1 MTYRTHTRH
10 SQRRNTNDNRRYQL
24 KDLPRLW
31 LSIVKI
37 TVIWGRHVNT
47 KVDYLIGVDGGGSG
61 TRVAIALANGNELAR
76 GAAGTSALRHGADAA
91 WLAVMTAITNAFSTI
106 GLALPEIA
114 QMAIGLGLSG
124 VHNKQWAAQF
134 AEKDPGFA
142 LLRLETDACTTL
154 MGAHKGRAG
163 TIVAL
168 GTGSVGEAL
177 LEDGSHRE
185 VGGWGFPCGD
195 EAGGAWI
202 GLRAMNAAQRVLD
215 GRCPPGG
222 FTNAVITHC
231 GGHRDAVFNWLAC
244 AGQADY
250 AQLTWIVLHWS
261 ATDITAKQIMQEAG
275 REVADIA
282 WALDNSETLPIALC
296 GGLAGYMHTYLPDN
310 LRARIVAPQGDS
322 VSGALV
328 LIQQA
333 ISKNN
338 SEQPCT
344 ARTT

>member
-1 MTYRTHTRH
+1 M
-10 SQRRNTNDNRRYQL
+10 
-24 KDLPRLW
+24 
-31 LSIVKI
+31 
-37 TVIWGRHVNT
+37 NT

-195 EAGGAWI
+195 FFFCCHQ
-202 GLRAMNAAQRVLD
+202 LFPRL
-215 GRCPPGG
+215 
-222 FTNAVITHC
+222 
-231 GGHRDAVFNWLAC
+231 
-244 AGQADY
+244 GQIHSIRP
-250 AQLTWIVLHWS
+250 IV
-261 ATDITAKQIMQEAG
+261 TQ
-275 REVADIA
+275 
-282 WALDNSETLPIALC
+282 DNRFSPSVQSIVKSE
-296 GGLAGYMHTYLPDN
+296 
-310 LRARIVAPQGDS
+310 
-322 VSGALV
+322 
-328 LIQQA
+328 
-333 ISKNN
+333 
-338 SEQPCT
+338 
-344 ARTT
+344 